1 MNVADSELVEGILTN
16 LGLEKTAD
24 YDEADAI
31 FLNTCAIRE
40 NAETK
45 VHSKLGNL
53 HKIKLNKPHLII
65 GVLGCMAQNL
75 KDSILQ
81 SKTYVDIV
89 LGPDSY
95 RKIIDLIQ
103 DRKKEKSN
111 TRASENRLYRSRIA
125 GNFDTAKSQGAT
137 TARTRADGSSLLG
150 LHGHQGDFEEMEK
163 TKTHQ

>member
-1 MNVADSELVEGILTN
+1 MNSSAIKKFALETYGCQMNVADSELVEGILTN

-65 GVLGCMAQNL
+65 GV
-75 KDSILQ
+75 S
-81 SKTYVDIV
+81 V
-89 LGPDSY
+89 SY
-95 RKIIDLIQ
+95 THL
-103 DRKKEKSN
+103 
-111 TRASENRLYRSRIA
+111 TLP
-125 GNFDTAKSQGAT
+125 
-137 TARTRADGSSLLG
+137 
-150 LHGHQGDFEEMEK
+150 
-163 TKTHQ
+163 TKA